1 MTTCR
6 RLQGAVAV
14 ITGGAS
20 GIGAATARRFVAEGA
35 RVVVADL
42 QLDLA
47 SVTAGELGDSAVAVR
62 VDVTTEAD
70 VAGAIDLAVDRFG
83 RLDVMVN
90 NAGIVGVVGPIAET
104 PMDDYDR
111 TMAILLRGVF
121 VGIKHAA
128 RVMVPQGS
136 GVILT
141 TSSVGGL
148 VGGRGPHVYSAAKAG
163 VLGLTRSAAAELR
176 HHGIRVNAIVPGS
189 VWTPLLSEALL
200 DDRHGSADEAAAV
213 SGDPPFG
220 RYATA
225 EDIAA
230 AAAYLASEDGS
241 YVTGE
246 ALVIDGGLTHAGGA
260 APFARGALARRGVIG
275 AVSS

>member
-1 MTTCR
+1 MAACSWRPDMTTCR

-62 VDVTTEAD
+62 VDVTTEVD

-111 TMAILLRGVF
+111 TMAILL
-121 VGIKHAA
+121 
-128 RVMVPQGS
+128 S
-136 GVILT
+136 G
-141 TSSVGGL
+141 G
-148 VGGRGPHVYSAAKAG
+148 
-163 VLGLTRSAAAELR
+163 
-176 HHGIRVNAIVPGS
+176 
-189 VWTPLLSEALL
+189 
-200 DDRHGSADEAAAV
+200 
-213 SGDPPFG
+213 F
-220 RYATA
+220 
-225 EDIAA
+225 
-230 AAAYLASEDGS
+230 
-241 YVTGE
+241 
-246 ALVIDGGLTHAGGA
+246 
-260 APFARGALARRGVIG
+260 
-275 AVSS
+275 